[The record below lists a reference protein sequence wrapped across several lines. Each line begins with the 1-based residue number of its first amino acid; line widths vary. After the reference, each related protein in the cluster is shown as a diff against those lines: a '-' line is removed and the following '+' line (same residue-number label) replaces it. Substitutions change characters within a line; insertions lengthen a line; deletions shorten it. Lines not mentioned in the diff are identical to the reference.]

1 MNRPKKTALIAGASG
16 LVGSFCL
23 RLLLQSDRYFK
34 VIAIGRTALPMQHPK
49 LEQVLVDFD
58 NLEAHKYSLI
68 ADDIFCCLGTTIKK
82 AGSKD
87 NFYKVDYTY
96 VVKLAAVTAKSFAS
110 QFLVVSALGAKAG
123 SAIFYSRVKGQMEN
137 AIKPMPFLAVLIF
150 QPSLLLGPRPEKRM
164 GEKIAGLAMRVLNF
178 AFVGPLRKYRP
189 VTAEEVAQAM
199 LYVAMQDGA
208 GVRTHDTEKIKQEA
222 KLLVL

>member
-34 VIAIGRTALPMQHPK
+34 VISIGRTALPMQHPK

-58 NLEAHKYSLI
+58 NLAAHKYSLI

-87 NFYKVDYTY
+87 NFFKVDYSY
-96 VVKLAAVTAKSFAS
+96 VVNLATLTAKSFAS
-110 QFLVVSALGAKAG
+110 QFLVVSALGASAG
-123 SAIFYSRVKGQMEN
+123 SPIFYSRVKGQMEN

-150 QPSLLLGPRPEKRM
+150 QPSLLLGPRQEKRL
-164 GEKIAGLAMRVLNF
+164 GEKIAGFAMRALNF
-178 AFVGPLRKYRP
+178 AFIGPLRKYRP

-208 GVRTHDTEKIKQEA
+208 GVRLHDTEKIKQEA
-222 KLLVL
+222 KLLAL